1 MKILI
6 NTPQLL
12 GKGGVGTYYLS
23 LKNHW
28 QENVRYHTSGSR
40 KFLNG
45 NFKIP
50 GIFFLP
56 SDIIKFVSILIFWKP
71 DIIILNPSFIRNS
84 LNRELVFL
92 NLAFLFRKKVCVFF
106 RGWHKEYETKVNI
119 KALCTQL
126 NKSRIILVL
135 ASEFKEKLTK
145 WGICRPIEI
154 TTTKVD
160 DFLLSNFDISKKK
173 FDNKKILFLATIKK
187 EKGIF
192 EALKVMTFFNLS
204 SYYVEL
210 NVAGIGPQLENAKKY
225 VRLKKIK
232 NVHFLGHVS
241 GEKLSQTFIEND
253 IFFFPSHGEGMP
265 NSVLEAMAFGLPVLT
280 TRVGG
285 IQDFFEDG
293 KMGLFLEST
302 DPMHI
307 ADKIKYL
314 VKRPELMK
322 EMSIYNFEY
331 AKKHFYSS
339 VVSQRLK
346 KIIQEVHTA

>member
-45 NFKIP
+45 NLKIP

-84 LNRELVFL
+84 LKRELVFL

-106 RGWHKEYETKVNI
+106 RGWHKEYETKVNT
-119 KALCTQL
+119 KSLCTQL
-126 NKSRIILVL
+126 NKTRIILVL
-135 ASEFKEKLTK
+135 ANEFKRKLIK
-145 WGICRPIEI
+145 WGVYRPIEL

-160 DFLLSNFDISKKK
+160 DSLLSNFDINKKK

-241 GEKLSQTFIEND
+241 GKKLSQAFIEND

-265 NSVLEAMAFGLPVLT
+265 NSVLEAMSFGLPII
-280 TRVGG
+280 TRPVGG
-285 IQDFFEDG
+285 IKDFFEDG
-293 KMGLFLEST
+293 KMGFVTKSKEPKDFFLLLEKLMVN
-302 DPMHI
+302 PH
-307 ADKIKYL
+307 L
-314 VKRPELMK
+314 VKKMGF
-322 EMSIYNFEY
+322 YNHNY
-331 AKKHFYSS
+331 AKEHFMASK
-339 VVSQRLK
+339 VAFNLETLLK
-346 KIIQEVHTA
+346 DI